1 MDVGGIIVYY
11 SVVCSGSGGSDGG
24 DGGDGGVGVGVDVG
38 CTVGVNELQSKI
50 LFSDDVRWR

>member
-11 SVVCSGSGGSDGG
+11 SVVCSGSGGCD
-24 DGGDGGVGVGVDVG
+24 GDGGVGVG